1 MTPPEALPPCPT
13 PALRRERR
21 RYPDGCHLAE
31 DASRDAADA
40 AVRKTFAILGVDID
54 DPESVAALQ
63 ADLRF
68 GRAMREAAGDLG
80 QDIRRTATRAV
91 LAGLVVLIGY
101 GAVEWVRRALAH

>member
-54 DPESVAALQ
+54 DPESVANLQ

-68 GRAMREAAGDLG
+68 GRAMREAAGDLAA
-80 QDIRRTATRAV
+80 DVRRTATRAV
-91 LAGLVVLIGY
+91 LIALAVLVGY
-101 GAVEWVRRALAH
+101 GLADWGRRLFGH